1 MVTYYKCEL
10 VSPPYILFMGADKY
24 ENDKLI
30 RWGWPEDVWFHVDKL
45 SSAHVY
51 LRLRE
56 GETLDDVPEAVIQDC
71 AQLCKQNSIEEI
83 WFVAAGPDVPKSGLR
98 ILTLKFLTIKFEGCK
113 QNDVTIVYTVW
124 ENLRKTADMEV
135 GQVGFHNHKAVRKV
149 TVAKRDAE
157 ILRRLEK
164 TSTIVSPF
172 SSTDNLKSAGE
183 SEGKG
188 GQEANIEAR
197 LRAEREARDSRER
210 TKSRAAQ
217 RARERAEREVEKARV
232 AEAERRD
239 YGRMFKAEAMR
250 SNEDGYDSD
259 DFM

>member
-30 RWGWPEDVWFHVDKL
+30 RWGWPEDVWFHVDKV
-45 SSAHVY
+45 SSAHIY

-56 GETLDDVPEAVIQDC
+56 GETLDDVPAAVIQDC
-71 AQLCKQNSIEEI
+71 AQLCKQNSIQ
-83 WFVAAGPDVPKSGLR
+83 
-98 ILTLKFLTIKFEGCK
+98 GCK
-113 QNDVTIVYTVW
+113 LNDVTIVYTMW

-135 GQVGFHNHKAVRKV
+135 GQVGFHNPKTVRKV
-149 TVAKRDAE
+149 TVAKRDGG
-157 ILRRLEK
+157 ILGRLEK
-164 TSTIVSPF
+164 TATTVSPF
-172 SSTDNLKSAGE
+172 SSINNSKSGVEDE
-183 SEGKG
+183 SEE
-188 GQEANIEAR
+188 GQEASVEAR
-197 LRAEREARDSRER
+197 LRAEREARDARER
-210 TKSRAAQ
+210 AKSRAAQ
-217 RARERAEREVEKARV
+217 KAREKAEREAEKARV

-250 SNEDGYDSD
+250 SNQDGYDSD

>member
-45 SSAHVY
+45 SSAHIY

-71 AQLCKQNSIEEI
+71 AQLCKQNSIQ
-83 WFVAAGPDVPKSGLR
+83 
-98 ILTLKFLTIKFEGCK
+98 GCK
-113 QNDVTIVYTVW
+113 QNDVPIVYTMW

-135 GQVGFHNHKAVRKV
+135 GQVGFHNHKTVRKV
-149 TVAKRDAE
+149 IVAKRDGE
-157 ILRRLEK
+157 ILGRLGK
-164 TSTIVSPF
+164 TATTVSPF
-172 SSTDNLKSAGE
+172 SSIVNSKSGVEDE
-183 SEGKG
+183 SEGA
-188 GQEANIEAR
+188 QDVESR
-197 LRAEREARDSRER
+197 LRAEREARDARER
-210 TKSRAAQ
+210 ARSRAAQ
-217 RARERAEREVEKARV
+217 KARERAEREAEKARA

-250 SNEDGYDSD
+250 SNEDGYNSD

>member
-10 VSPPYILFMGADKY
+10 VFPPYILFMGADKH

-56 GETLDDVPEAVIQDC
+56 GETIDDIPEAVVQDC
-71 AQLCKQNSIEEI
+71 AQLCKQNSI
-83 WFVAAGPDVPKSGLR
+83 
-98 ILTLKFLTIKFEGCK
+98 TGCK
-113 QNDVTIVYTVW
+113 QNDVTVVYTMW

-135 GQVGFHNHKAVRKV
+135 GQVGFHNHKAVRRV
-149 TVAKRDAE
+149 VVAKRDSE

-164 TSTIVSPF
+164 TATTVSPF
-172 SSTDNLKSAGE
+172 SASDKSTEAE
-183 SEGKG
+183 AEGKSPDV
-188 GQEANIEAR
+188 ETR
-197 LRAEREARDSRER
+197 LRAEREARDQRER
-210 TKSRAAQ
+210 AKTRAAQ
-217 RARERAEREVEKARV
+217 RARERAEREARKVKA
-232 AEAERRD
+232 AEAERRSYD
-239 YGRMFKAEAMR
+239 RIFKPEAMR